1 MASKNRKRKNKF
13 VWTKE
18 LIFLIAGLL
27 ILIAI
32 AVVINLP
39 TSAEKSLSRYN
50 TAITTY
56 NTDNSTSYTTLPKD
70 HVFKEIDYNGL
81 LNEKTKNEYVYVFYG
96 SLTSGTYLEQ
106 LSNINTKAK
115 DCEVKTVYLM
125 FADWYENATDKES
138 LSFIT
143 ELEDREEKLSS
154 GRTEHDK
161 VSLAAH
167 PALLVFKDNK
177 LVYNTQ
183 TYQNAT
189 SGDDY
194 NWNMYINKA
203 LTLSV
208 ESK

>member
-27 ILIAI
+27 ILIAVAI
-32 AVVINLP
+32 VINLP
-39 TSAEKSLSRYN
+39 TSAEKSLSKYN
-50 TAITTY
+50 TAISDY
-56 NTDNSTSYTTLPKD
+56 NSANSTQYQTLAKD
-70 HVFKEIDYNGL
+70 NVFREIDYNGL

-96 SLTSGTYLEQ
+96 TLSNGTYLEQ

-138 LSFIT
+138 LTFIT

-161 VSLAAH
+161 VSLADY

-183 TYQNAT
+183 TYQNAS

-203 LTLSV
+203 FTLNV
-208 ESK
+208 K